1 MWQIDASRFR
11 SSNERPGLEAKRSRS
26 TIFTAKDCRLERWTH
41 RLRSK
46 RESFSTDSKTHTVSH
61 CPFRTRLKWSR
72 MFINYSYC
80 NQLQS
85 HRIRVQLTLSL
96 NSIVTLAIT
105 LNPTLSLNLTKL
117 EKSQKCSPRRKGPF
131 VCAHA
136 TWSQCQSFN

>member
-85 HRIRVQLTLSL
+85 HRIRPTNPIPKFNRNLSHNSQSNPIPESNQIGKIPKVQSPTERPFCLRARNL
-96 NSIVTLAIT
+96 VTM
-105 LNPTLSLNLTKL
+105 SV
-117 EKSQKCSPRRKGPF
+117 F
-131 VCAHA
+131 
-136 TWSQCQSFN
+136 